1 MISDEDLATGWE
13 GPIWISK
20 EDQRKMPNFEY
31 IPTNEPG
38 NSEFIDILMN
48 TRHGL
53 RFYFFNKESFSCCF
67 FIKRSD
73 TLG

>member
-53 RFYFFNKESFSCCF
+53 RFYFFLTKILFHVVF
-67 FIKRSD
+67 Y
-73 TLG
+73 